1 MHYLLLYELADD
13 YLERRATLRDAHLR
27 LAWESVQRGE
37 LLLGGALT
45 EPADRALLF
54 FEADGPEVAESF
66 ARVDPYVTEG
76 LVESWSV
83 RRWMT
88 VVGHD
93 AATPVRPEGD
103 DEG

>member
-13 YLERRATLRDAHLR
+13 YLERRAALRDAHLR
-27 LAWESVQRGE
+27 LAWAAVDRGE

-45 EPADRALLF
+45 EPADRAVLF
-54 FEADGPEVAESF
+54 FRGDGPEVAESF

-76 LVESWSV
+76 LVKSWSV

-88 VVGHD
+88 VVGPD
-93 AATPVRPEGD
+93 AATPVRPEG
-103 DEG
+103 